1 MKKKRAIRNYV
12 FVGLFIAIVLC
23 LCFVSFPVPATN
35 YRFCGIA
42 NLNLGLELGGGVKNT
57 YEIEVADWY
66 DGTEQEA
73 YNDAAYRVQ
82 KLLNK
87 YYGDARVYLTGEN
100 SITLEVPD
108 TAINDYLVIGF
119 IEMKSES
126 GEDAEAM
133 VTGQDIAKV
142 EYTMSGSTHGV
153 YIEFSKE
160 GQKKFQ
166 ELTKVVAESDAQT
179 MYIYMNKNYD
189 EPFSQTKV
197 TEENTYG
204 YTFISGSSITT
215 KESGELYANKI
226 ASSMIGINMSTDL
239 DDVEIAGV
247 FGNNSRLIITIVTI
261 TLIVASIVV
270 AGVLFRGLGLVSSAS
285 VLFGL
290 MISVLIS
297 AVVDLQ
303 ITFVGWLAFMLGY
316 ALNFALH
323 LYYLNVIKDEFA
335 KGKKFTIAFTSGYKK
350 ALFNILD
357 IILVVSAFAGLCIII
372 PSNLVRTFAF
382 NMLISIPGTAY
393 TAMYLNKVLAVNY
406 TAFNSKDYKKLNFTR
421 EEEVDEIK

>member
-42 NLNLGLELGGGVKNT
+42 NLNLGLEFGGGVKNT
-57 YEIEVADWY
+57 YELEIADWY
-66 DGTEQEA
+66 DGTEEEA
-73 YNDAAYRVQ
+73 HKDAVNRVQ

-87 YYGDARVYLTGEN
+87 YYGDAKAYLTGEN

-108 TAINDYLVIGF
+108 TAIDDYLVLGF
-119 IEMKSES
+119 IEMKSAS
-126 GEDAEAM
+126 GEDAEAK
-133 VTGQDIAKV
+133 VTGQDIEKV

-153 YIEFSKE
+153 YIEFTKD

-166 ELTKVVAESDAQT
+166 ELTKTVAESDEQT
-179 MYIYMNKNYD
+179 MYIYMDKNYD
-189 EPFSQTKV
+189 EPFSKTKV

-204 YTFISGSSITT
+204 YTFISGSAITT
-215 KESGELYANKI
+215 KEAGELYANKI
-226 ASSMIGINMSTDL
+226 ASSMIGINMSTEL
-239 DDVEIAGV
+239 KATEVAGL
-247 FGNNSRLIITIVTI
+247 FGNHTRLIVTIVTI

-270 AGVLFRGLGLVSSAS
+270 AGILFRGLGLVSSAS

-290 MISVLIS
+290 MVSVLIS
-297 AVVDLQ
+297 AVVDMQ
-303 ITFVGWLAFMLGY
+303 ITFAGWLAFMLGY
-316 ALNFALH
+316 VLNYVLH
-323 LYYLNVIKDEFA
+323 IYYLNVIKDEFA
-335 KGKKFTIAFTSGYKK
+335 KGKKFTIAFTSGYRK
-350 ALFNILD
+350 ALFNVLD
-357 IILVVSAFAGLCIII
+357 MLLVVTGVIVLSIII
-372 PSNLVRTFAF
+372 PSNVVRAFAY
-382 NMLISIPGTAY
+382 NMLITIPGTAY
-393 TAMYLNKVLAVNY
+393 TSMYLNKVLAVNY

>member
-12 FVGLFIAIVLC
+12 FVGLFIAMVLC
-23 LCFVSFPVPATN
+23 LCFISFPVPFTN
-35 YRFCGIA
+35 YRFEGIA
-42 NLNLGLELGGGVKNT
+42 NLNLGLEFGGGVKNT
-57 YEIEVADWY
+57 YELEVADWY
-66 DGTEQEA
+66 DGTEEEA
-73 YNDAAYRVQ
+73 HLDAVNRVQ

-87 YYGDARVYLTGEN
+87 YYADAKVYLSGESN
-100 SITLEVPD
+100 ITIEVPD
-108 TAINDYLVIGF
+108 NAINDYLVIGF

-126 GEDAEAM
+126 GAEAEAK
-133 VTGQDIAKV
+133 VTGQDIEKV

-153 YIEFSKE
+153 YIEFTKE

-179 MYIYMNKNYD
+179 MYIYMDKNYD

-226 ASSMIGINMSTDL
+226 ASSMIGINMSTEFDATE
-239 DDVEIAGV
+239 VAGQ
-247 FGNNSRLIITIVTI
+247 FGNHTRLIVTI
-261 TLIVASIVV
+261 ATAVLIVASIVI
-270 AGVLFRGLGLVSSAS
+270 AFVLFRELGLVSSAS

-290 MISVLIS
+290 MVSVLIS
-297 AVVDLQ
+297 AVVDMQ
-303 ITFVGWLAFMLGY
+303 ITFAGWLAFMLGY
-316 ALNFALH
+316 ILNYVLH
-323 LYYLNVIKDEFA
+323 MYYLSVIKDEFA
-335 KGKKFTIAFTSGYKK
+335 KGKKFTVSFTSGYRR

-357 IILVVSAFAGLCIII
+357 MLLIISSVVGLSIMI

-382 NMLISIPGTAY
+382 NMLVTIPGTAY

-406 TAFNSKDYKKLNFTR
+406 TAFNSKDHKKLNFAR
-421 EEEVDEIK
+421 EEQVDEIK

>member
-12 FVGLFIAIVLC
+12 FVGLFIAMLLC
-23 LCFVSFPVPATN
+23 LCFVSFSVPATN

-42 NLNLGLELGGGVKNT
+42 NLNLGLEFGGGVKNT
-57 YEIEVADWY
+57 YELEVADWY
-66 DGTEQEA
+66 EGTENEA
-73 YNDAAYRVQ
+73 YTDAVNRVQ

-100 SITLEVPD
+100 CITLEVPD
-108 TAINDYLVIGF
+108 TSINDYLLIGF

-126 GEDAEAM
+126 GETAEAK

-153 YIEFSKE
+153 YIEFTKD

-166 ELTKVVAESDAQT
+166 ELTKVVSESDSQT
-179 MYIYMNKNYD
+179 MYIYMNKDY
-189 EPFSQTKV
+189 EKPFSQTKV

-226 ASSMIGINMSTDL
+226 ASSMIGINMSTEL
-239 DDVEIAGV
+239 KPTEICGI
-247 FGNNSRLIITIVTI
+247 FGNHSRLIITIVSI
-261 TLIVASIVV
+261 TLIVSSIII
-270 AGVLFRGLGLVSSAS
+270 AAILFRGLGLVSSAS
-285 VLFGL
+285 MLFGL
-290 MISVLIS
+290 MVSVLIS
-297 AVVDLQ
+297 AVIDLQ
-303 ITFVGWLAFMLGY
+303 ITFVGWLGFMLGY
-316 ALNFALH
+316 MLSFVLH

-335 KGKKFTIAFTSGYKK
+335 KGKKFTISFTSGYRK

-357 IILVVSAFAGLCIII
+357 VLLVVSAVVGLSIII
-372 PSNLVRTFAF
+372 PSNLVRVFAF
-382 NMLISIPGTAY
+382 NMLITIPGTAY
-393 TAMYLNKVLAVNY
+393 TSMYLNKVLAVNY
-406 TAFNSKDYKKLNFTR
+406 TAFNSKNYKKLNFTR

>member
-42 NLNLGLELGGGVKNT
+42 NLNLGLEFGGGVKNT
-57 YEIEVADWY
+57 YELEVADWY
-66 DGTEQEA
+66 DGTEEEA
-73 YNDAAYRVQ
+73 YKDAVNRVQ

-87 YYGDARVYLTGEN
+87 YYGDAKAYLTGEN

-108 TAINDYLVIGF
+108 TAIDDYLVLGF
-119 IEMKSES
+119 IEMKSAS
-126 GEDAEAM
+126 GEDAEAK
-133 VTGQDIAKV
+133 VTGQDIEKV

-153 YIEFSKE
+153 YIEFTKD

-166 ELTKVVAESDAQT
+166 ELTKTVAESDEQT
-179 MYIYMNKNYD
+179 MYIYMDKNYD
-189 EPFSQTKV
+189 EPFSKTKV

-204 YTFISGSSITT
+204 YTFISGSAITT
-215 KESGELYANKI
+215 KEAGELYANKI
-226 ASSMIGINMSTDL
+226 ASSMIGINMSTEL
-239 DDVEIAGV
+239 KATEVAGL
-247 FGNNSRLIITIVTI
+247 FGNHTRLIVTIVTI

-270 AGVLFRGLGLVSSAS
+270 AVILFRGLGLVSSAS

-290 MISVLIS
+290 MVSVLIS
-297 AVVDLQ
+297 AVVDMQ
-303 ITFVGWLAFMLGY
+303 ITFAGWLAFMLGY
-316 ALNFALH
+316 VLNYVLH
-323 LYYLNVIKDEFA
+323 IYYLNVIKDEFA
-335 KGKKFTIAFTSGYKK
+335 KGKKFTIAFTSGYRK
-350 ALFNILD
+350 ALFNVLD
-357 IILVVSAFAGLCIII
+357 MLLVITGVTVLSIII
-372 PSNLVRTFAF
+372 PSNVVRAFAY
-382 NMLISIPGTAY
+382 NMLITIPGTAY
-393 TAMYLNKVLAVNY
+393 TSMHLNKVLAVNY

>member
-23 LCFVSFPVPATN
+23 LCFISFPVPATN

-42 NLNLGLELGGGVKNT
+42 NLNLGLEFGGGVKNT
-57 YEIEVADWY
+57 YELEVADWY
-66 DGTEQEA
+66 EGTEEEA
-73 YNDAAYRVQ
+73 YNEAVNRVQ

-100 SITLEVPD
+100 SITMEVPD
-108 TAINDYLVIGF
+108 TAIDDYLVIGF

-126 GEDAEAM
+126 GEEAEAK
-133 VTGQDIAKV
+133 VTGQDIEKV
-142 EYTMSGSTHGV
+142 EYMMSGSTHGV
-153 YIEFSKE
+153 YIEFTKE

-179 MYIYMNKNYD
+179 MYIYMDKNYD
-189 EPFSQTKV
+189 KPFSQTKV
-197 TEENTYG
+197 TEENTFG

-226 ASSMIGINMSTDL
+226 ASSMIGINMSTEL
-239 DDVEIAGV
+239 KATEVAGL
-247 FGNNSRLIITIVTI
+247 FGSHSRLIITIATI
-261 TLIVASIVV
+261 TLVVASIVV
-270 AGVLFRGLGLVSSAS
+270 AAVLFRGLGLVSSAS
-285 VLFGL
+285 MLFGL
-290 MISVLIS
+290 MVSVLIA
-297 AVVDLQ
+297 AVIDLQ
-303 ITFVGWLAFMLGY
+303 ITFTGWLAFMLGY
-316 ALNFALH
+316 AISVALH
-323 LYYLNVIKDEFA
+323 LYYLSVIKDEFA
-335 KGKKFTIAFTSGYKK
+335 KGKKFTIAFTSGYRKS
-350 ALFNILD
+350 LFNILD
-357 IILVVSAFAGLCIII
+357 ILLVVSAVSGLLLIV
-372 PSNLVRTFAF
+372 PSNLVKMFAF
-382 NMLISIPGTAY
+382 NMLMTIPGTAY

>member
-42 NLNLGLELGGGVKNT
+42 NLNLGLEFGGGVKNT
-57 YEIEVADWY
+57 YELEVADWY
-66 DGTEQEA
+66 DGTEEEA
-73 YNDAAYRVQ
+73 YKEAVNRVQ

-87 YYGDARVYLTGEN
+87 YYGDAKAYLTGEN

-108 TAINDYLVIGF
+108 TAIDDYLVLGF
-119 IEMKSES
+119 IEMKSAS
-126 GEDAEAM
+126 GEDAEAK
-133 VTGQDIAKV
+133 VTGQDIEKV

-153 YIEFSKE
+153 YIEFTKD

-166 ELTKVVAESDAQT
+166 ELTKTVAESDEQT
-179 MYIYMNKNYD
+179 MYIYMDKNYD
-189 EPFSQTKV
+189 EPFSKTKV

-204 YTFISGSSITT
+204 YTFISGSAITT
-215 KESGELYANKI
+215 KEAGELYANKI
-226 ASSMIGINMSTDL
+226 ASSMIGINMSTEL
-239 DDVEIAGV
+239 KATEVAGL
-247 FGNNSRLIITIVTI
+247 FGNHTRLIVTIVTI

-270 AGVLFRGLGLVSSAS
+270 AGILFRGLGLVSSAS

-290 MISVLIS
+290 MVSVLIS
-297 AVVDLQ
+297 AVVDMQ
-303 ITFVGWLAFMLGY
+303 ITFAGWLAFMLGY
-316 ALNFALH
+316 VLNYVLH
-323 LYYLNVIKDEFA
+323 IYYLNVIKDEFA
-335 KGKKFTIAFTSGYKK
+335 KGKKFTIAFTSGYRK
-350 ALFNILD
+350 ALFNVLD
-357 IILVVSAFAGLCIII
+357 MLLVITGVTALSIII
-372 PSNLVRTFAF
+372 PSNVVRAFAY
-382 NMLISIPGTAY
+382 NMLITIPGTAY
-393 TAMYLNKVLAVNY
+393 TSMYLNKVLAVNY